1 VSGFRPDDR
10 VMNRNS
16 RELGTVVYAN
26 KREVMVRRDY
36 GALVPER
43 PENVVAV
50 ELVRAEQKGQE

>member
-1 VSGFRPDDR
+1 MSGFRPDDR